1 MPLPFP
7 VRGISVR
14 FSVGVRNSLQA
25 YSTVSGEGIWV
36 NNCLENFFFSHFKSA
51 IYSPCT
57 KQLLSKD
64 NTISEREYLAPMPRR
79 PSCWSI
85 NPKVARGNK
94 NELKR
99 LINQALNV
107 LRTSPKRCNL
117 PFKIKT

>member
-14 FSVGVRNSLQA
+14 FSVGVRNSLKA
-25 YSTVSGEGIWV
+25 YSTVSGERILV
-36 NNCLENFFFSHFKSA
+36 NNLLENFFFSHCKSA

-79 PSCWSI
+79 PTCWPI
-85 NPKVARGNK
+85 NI
-94 NELKR
+94 LISLR
-99 LINQALNV
+99 LLGLILYLLFTFIFIFLRINN
-107 LRTSPKRCNL
+107 
-117 PFKIKT
+117 